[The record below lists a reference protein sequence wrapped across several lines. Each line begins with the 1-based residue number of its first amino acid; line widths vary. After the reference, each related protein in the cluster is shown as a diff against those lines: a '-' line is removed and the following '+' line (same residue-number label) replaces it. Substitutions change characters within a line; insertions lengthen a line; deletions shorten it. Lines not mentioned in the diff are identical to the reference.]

1 MAHETIHR
9 EAFLMRGLYS
19 IPAFEPFAS
28 QLVQRLMDSHK
39 DSSPL
44 ALSSTLLLTP
54 NRRSIQ
60 SLENAFMAHSEGA
73 LILPTMMP
81 IGEEEELVFAHDDE
95 TIATLDDDSLPPL
108 EMPRSVFWLY
118 QRIMHYGGQKG
129 WSRARGMALA
139 QQLQDFLQQ
148 LRVERASL
156 ENLSRDHDWSDY
168 WQIIFS
174 FLQVIGKDW
183 DAMLKREQ
191 RCDPFVAREQGIRRR
206 MALWRTQPPTHP
218 VMIVGSTGSR
228 PMTAELMAAVLQL
241 PNGAVVLPGL
251 DETLSD
257 EEWFAIGE
265 NEPTHPQYNFVR
277 LLHRLNKTRADV
289 RTWTQ
294 EKNETRAHRYLLVQE
309 AFRTKP
315 HKVTAS
321 HPVCTVIEANHHHQE
336 ASVIVRLLLAHL
348 AQRKHTVALVT
359 HNATLNRLVDHGL
372 RQRGWVAHN
381 SFGNLLRQ
389 SPPMVFLR
397 LIVEHVIARNA
408 LTHLAVMKHPL
419 CAMGQ
424 LREHTL
430 AAARQWEHDGAY
442 QSKELSWLEDW
453 NAMMKPLAAG
463 TKHTVTEWAQRHW
476 QVAVQ
481 LAQDHE
487 NSGDDVLRHGQAGRM
502 VASRFDDIMRYG
514 GDCGDGQIT
523 LAEYNEFFIHYMGR
537 GRYHD
542 YEQAHPRL
550 FLWGALEARLQHS
563 DVLIVGGMNEG
574 SYPPAA
580 HHSPWLNAAMQQQ
593 IGLPPPD
600 WRVGRS
606 AHDFIHSFSHDTVY
620 LTYSLLNETGRC
632 EPSRFITRLRHSGAG
647 HIVELRADEL
657 EKDLAEGMHHTDA
670 PAPFPSVSLRP
681 KRISVSQVRQL
692 MQDPYGYYASAI
704 LRLRKKQ
711 PLDDSMT
718 PMRWGSLIHDI
729 LNRYVA
735 NASSDDSWET
745 LQEVMEKT
753 LIAEGL
759 NHDLWRLIFKPQLEE
774 VLRGFWKW
782 QQHSLATGWQT
793 VACEQKG
800 TWMMDGMVDD
810 IRLTA
815 RCDRLDTKDGRWR
828 IIDYK
833 TGGVP
838 TQKSIG
844 TAREPQWMVQELIA
858 RKNGFADVS
867 VTSQQAVDL
876 CCLQLKKRG
885 HDGHLTTHDITVTQE
900 YKHKLSIDACES
912 QLTNFLRHYLCDKN
926 ASFVALGDKASKD
939 YHHLMRRT
947 EWRYD

>member
-1 MAHETIHR
+1 MG
-9 EAFLMRGLYS
+9 GLYS
-19 IPAFEPFAS
+19 IPASEPFAS
-28 QLVQRLMDSHK
+28 QLARRLMTAHT

-60 SLENAFMAHSEGA
+60 SLENAFMAHSDGA
-73 LILPTMMP
+73 SILPTMMP
-81 IGEEEELVFAHDDE
+81 IGEEEDDIVFGHDD
-95 TIATLDDDSLPPL
+95 TIAALDDDSLPPL
-108 EMPRSVFWLY
+108 ETPRIVFWLY
-118 QRIMHYGGQKG
+118 QRIMRYGGQKG
-129 WSRARGMALA
+129 WSRTRGMALA
-139 QQLQDFLQQ
+139 QQLHDFLQQ

-156 ENLSRDHDWSDY
+156 ENLSRDHEWSDY

-183 DAMLKREQ
+183 DAMLTREQ
-191 RCDPFVAREQGIRRR
+191 RCDPFVAREQAVRRR
-206 MALWRTQPPTHP
+206 MAVWRTQPPTHP

-228 PMTAELMAAVLQL
+228 PLTADLMAAVLQL

-251 DETLSD
+251 DDTLSD
-257 EEWFAIGE
+257 EEWLAIGE
-265 NEPTHPQYNFVR
+265 HEPTHPQYNFVR

-289 RTWTQ
+289 QTWGQTWGQ
-294 EKNETRAHRYLLVQE
+294 EKSKTRARRCQLVQE
-309 AFRTKP
+309 AFRTVPSKM
-315 HKVTAS
+315 AIS
-321 HPVCTVIEANHHHQE
+321 SPVCTVIEANHHHQE
-336 ASVIVRLLLAHL
+336 ALVIVRLLLAHL
-348 AQRKHTVALVT
+348 AHKQCTVALVT

-381 SFGNLLRQ
+381 SFGRLLRQ

-397 LIVEHVIARNA
+397 LIVNHAIDRNA

-419 CAMGQ
+419 CGMGQ

-430 AAARQWEHDGAY
+430 AAARQWEQGGAY
-442 QSKELSWLEDW
+442 QSKESPAWLEDW
-453 NAMMKPLAAG
+453 NDMLKPLAARAQ
-463 TKHTVTEWAQRHW
+463 HTVTEWAARHW

-481 LAQDHE
+481 LAKDHE

-502 VASRFDDIMRYG
+502 VASRFEDIMRYG
-514 GDCGDGQIT
+514 SDCGDVRLT
-523 LAEYNEFFIHYMGR
+523 LAEYAEFFIHYMGR

-563 DVLIVGGMNEG
+563 DVVIVGGMNEG

-632 EPSRFITRLRHSGAG
+632 EPSRFITRLRHSGTN

-657 EKDLAEGMHHTDA
+657 PQDSPEETRHKDA
-670 PAPFPSVSLRP
+670 PVPCPSVSLRP
-681 KRISVSQVRQL
+681 KRISVSQLRQL

-729 LNRYVA
+729 LRQYVA
-735 NASSDDSWET
+735 NASPDDSWET
-745 LQEVMEKT
+745 LQQVMRKT
-753 LIAEGL
+753 LAAQGMT
-759 NHDLWRLIFKPQLEE
+759 DKAWRLIFAPQLEE
-774 VLRGFWKW
+774 VLRAFWKW
-782 QQHSLATGWQT
+782 QRHSVAAGWQT
-793 VACEQKG
+793 VACEHKG
-800 TWMMDGMVDD
+800 SWIVDGMVDD

-815 RCDRLDTKDGRWR
+815 RCDRLDVKDGRWR

-838 TQKSIG
+838 SKKSIG
-844 TAREPQWMVQELIA
+844 TAHEPQWLVQELIA
-858 RKNGFADVS
+858 RNNGFAGVAI
-867 VTSQQAVDL
+867 TSQQAVDL
-876 CCLQLKKRG
+876 CCLHLKKRS
-885 HDGHLTTHDITVTQE
+885 HDGHLTTNDITVPQE
-900 YKHKLSIDACES
+900 YKNKLSIDACEI
-912 QLTNFLRHYLCDKN
+912 QLLGFLRHYLRDEN
-926 ASFVALGDKASKD
+926 ASFVALGDMASRD

-947 EWRYD
+947 EWHDD